1 MGEVISEEMSEQLL
15 RTCRTTIGEEF
26 RSLTYFTPDEYE
38 HIYLREDLERGEDPL
53 VFVENERQGFT
64 SQRTYEWSELGPYR
78 YTIRSFEN
86 GNLVRVIV
94 GKRGAY
100 MTTDPLS
107 MDRFDELS
115 EAVTAVLEE
124 IEARS

>member
-1 MGEVISEEMSEQLL
+1 MGEVISEEMREQLL

-64 SQRTYEWSELGPYR
+64 SQRTYEWSELGSYR

-94 GKRGAY
+94 GKHGAY